1 MIRLR
6 INGIFALLI
15 FIAFA
20 CNPSKPEVTLP
31 ANIVSKDTMV
41 GILVDVHILE
51 ATIDLGIMKSEID
64 LKQTDKYYSIFKKHN
79 ITRKEYDKSLL
90 FYTSHPELLNQI
102 YDNVIAGL
110 SRKQAELNKH

>member
-1 MIRLR
+1 MIRY
-6 INGIFALLI
+6 IVFTLLI

-20 CNPSKPEVTLP
+20 CNSSKPEVTLP
-31 ANIVSKDTMV
+31 ANVVSKDTMV
-41 GILVDVHILE
+41 DILVDVHILE

-64 LKQTDKYYSIFKKHN
+64 LKQTDKYYPIFKKHN
-79 ITRKEYDKSLL
+79 ITRQEYDKSLL